1 MFYRYIAL
9 RVSVHLAERAKDREK
24 IIELQV
30 NVRQR
35 DVEIARLRKALERI
49 EAGAILANI
58 LTEKATYE
66 GIVQGLREEAREAL
80 EGK

>member
-9 RVSVHLAERAKDREK
+9 RMSVHLAERAKDREK

-35 DVEIARLRKALERI
+35 DVEIARLRKALEDIIFLGDPENWGLNIIDAVRI
-49 EAGAILANI
+49 
-58 LTEKATYE
+58 
-66 GIVQGLREEAREAL
+66 ARETL
-80 EGK
+80 EGKND